1 MKNVEERMQMGIYL
15 NGTTAYTLY
24 KSETVKPYF
33 IDKTSLLAQLFP
45 LVNEGNNYI
54 CITRPR
60 RFGKTV
66 TANMIAAFFS
76 KAKNA
81 NDIFEKRTISE
92 NPDCKKY
99 QNKYSVIHISF
110 NDLPKRCSSY
120 EEYIERIENRLIKD
134 ICLEYPDIEIS
145 KDEAVWD
152 ILNEIYAY
160 DINARFI
167 FVFDEWDFIFH
178 QEFVSEQDKREY
190 LLFLRNLLKD
200 RPYVLLAYITGILP
214 IAKYSS
220 GSELNMFMEYTMISE
235 EKFSDSF
242 GFTDSEVDELYKR
255 YKKNTEQI
263 KVSREGL
270 RAWYNGYH
278 TFRGESVYNPRSV
291 VFALMNNN
299 LASYWTSSGP
309 YDEIYYYIERN
320 IDDVRNDLAL
330 MVSGEAV
337 PAKIQEYA
345 ATSMNLT
352 TRDEIFSAM
361 VVYGFLNYENG
372 KVSIPNKELMDK
384 FSAML
389 RKESSLGYV
398 YRLAH
403 ESERMLY
410 ATLHGDIKTMNEIL
424 EYVHDTEGLLL
435 SYNHETELS
444 AIVNLIYLA
453 ARDQYRVEREEK
465 AGVGYVDFIFYPY
478 DKTADCLILELK
490 VDYTPEEAIQ
500 QIIDKK
506 YAMRFS
512 GKLGEEKMY
521 TGRILAVG
529 IGYDKKTKKHDCKV
543 QEL

>member
-1 MKNVEERMQMGIYL
+1 MGIYL

-33 IDKTSLLAQLFP
+33 VDKTLLLSQLFP
-45 LVNEGNNYI
+45 LVNAGNSYI

-66 TANMIAAFFS
+66 MANMIAAFFS
-76 KAKNA
+76 KSKAA
-81 NDIFEKRTISE
+81 DDIFAGCKIAE
-92 NPDCKKY
+92 NTEYDQYKN
-99 QNKYSVIHISF
+99 QYSVIHISF
-110 NDLPKRCSSY
+110 NDLPKRCNSY
-120 EEYIERIENRLIKD
+120 EEYIERIERRLVKD
-134 ICLEYPDIEIS
+134 IRKEYPDVEIS
-145 KDEAVWD
+145 EEDAVWD
-152 ILNEIYAY
+152 ILNEVYAQ
-160 DINARFI
+160 DMDARFI

-178 QEFVSEQDKREY
+178 QEFVTEQDKKEY

-242 GFTDSEVDELYKR
+242 GFTDSEVDQLYER
-255 YKKNTEQI
+255 YRNNTENA

-270 RAWYNGYH
+270 RVWYNGYH
-278 TFRGESVYNPRSV
+278 TFSGESVYNPRSV
-291 VFALMNNN
+291 VFALTNNN

-320 IDDVRNDLAL
+320 IADVRNDLAL

-384 FSAML
+384 FEMML

-403 ESERMLY
+403 ELERMLY
-410 ATLHGDIKTMNEIL
+410 ATLHGDTETMNEIL
-424 EYVHDTEGLLL
+424 EYVHNTEVPLL

-444 AIVNLIYLA
+444 AVVNLIYLA
-453 ARDQYRVEREEK
+453 ARDFYHVEREEK
-465 AGVGYVDFIFYPY
+465 AGIGYVDFIFYPY
-478 DKTADCLILELK
+478 DKTADCMILELK
-490 VDYTPEEAIQ
+490 VDHTPEEAIE
-500 QIIDKK
+500 QIIEKK
-506 YAMRFS
+506 YAMRFE
-512 GKLGEEKMY
+512 GKFGETSQY

-529 IGYDKKTKKHDCKV
+529 IGYSKDTKKHDCKV
-543 QEL
+543 QIIER

>member
-1 MKNVEERMQMGIYL
+1 MGIYL

-134 ICLEYPDIEIS
+134 IRLEYPNIEIS
-145 KDEAVWD
+145 EDEAVWD

-424 EYVHDTEGLLL
+424 EYVHDIEVPLL